1 LQTLFAREHPAIVV
15 LSMYADHKRLL
26 AAHRGA
32 FGDTMAELLIDHS
45 SSFDL
50 NVLGIETLPD
60 SDFLAFLGDLADP
73 LDPVPAAVPATGS
86 LALPEATPKPPPL
99 QLPAATEAQAWQVTT
114 AQLLKQPSLRG
125 SPCSSAASAEAT
137 NCPDSPMVSSPVTS
151 SEAGQTAPATA
162 ATAVTAA
169 AIAATNTRKRLRTQ
183 PPRATPAPS
192 TVTQSTEQ
200 TQGTDSDEPP
210 LTKAQ
215 LAAAKRRA
223 PVVDWR
229 AIDDP
234 EERRKQRRLA
244 KNRVT
249 AARWVQ
255 VA

>member
-1 LQTLFAREHPAIVV
+1 MALQLLFDHP
-15 LSMYADHKRLL
+15 
-26 AAHRGA
+26 
-32 FGDTMAELLIDHS
+32 
-45 SSFDL
+45 SFDL
-50 NVLGIETLPD
+50 NGLGIEGIETLPD

-73 LDPVPAAVPATGS
+73 LDPVPAAVPAATA
-86 LALPEATPKPPPL
+86 LALPEATAPKPPPL
-99 QLPAATEAQAWQVTT
+99 QLPAATEAQDWQDTT
-114 AQLLKQPSLRG
+114 TQLLKQPSLRG

-137 NCPDSPMVSSPVTS
+137 NCPDSPMVTSPVTS
-151 SEAGQTAPATA
+151 SEAGQTAPASA

-169 AIAATNTRKRLRTQ
+169 TTAATNRRKRLRSQ
-183 PPRATPAPS
+183 PPQATPAPS

-200 TQGTDSDEPP
+200 TQGTDSEEPP

-229 AIDDP
+229 AINDP

-249 AARWVQ
+249 AAR
-255 VA
+255 

>member
-1 LQTLFAREHPAIVV
+1 MLISNV
-15 LSMYADHKRLL
+15 LL

-32 FGDTMAELLIDHS
+32 FGDKMAELLIDQS
-45 SSFDL
+45 CFGMDL
-50 NVLGIETLPD
+50 NAALGIESLSIPSD

-73 LDPVPAAVPATGS
+73 LDPVPAVPAVS
-86 LALPEATPKPPPL
+86 ALAPPEATAPKPPPL
-99 QLPAATEAQAWQVTT
+99 QLPAATEAQTWQVTT

-151 SEAGQTAPATA
+151 SEAGLAPASA
-162 ATAVTAA
+162 ATAVT
-169 AIAATNTRKRLRTQ
+169 AATNTRKRLRAQ
-183 PPRATPAPS
+183 PSRATPAPS

-200 TQGTDSDEPP
+200 TQGTDSEEPP

-229 AIDDP
+229 AINDP